1 MLPGSVG
8 GVHPQQNRTPPSAVC
23 AARYGGRMSGIR
35 FERTAP
41 AAPQLMLP
49 DAGQRAVI
57 DLADGASAAVLGA
70 PGSGK
75 TTTIIELVADRV
87 GPIDEGGRGWSPDSL
102 LVLASSRA
110 AATRLR
116 DRLALRIGVPSNG
129 PLARTVSSLA
139 FELVGAAARAAGVEP
154 PRLVTAAE
162 QDADI
167 AALLEG
173 HLETGRGPNWP
184 ELLDPA
190 VRRLRGF
197 RTELRELMA
206 RATEYDVS
214 PQRLRELGR
223 ATGREEWVAAGD
235 FIEEYLEIVASS
247 RTAQL
252 DPAELARFAIEAVR
266 AGDSVDVADDRVS
279 KLRLVVV
286 DDLQEATASTLGL
299 LRALSD
305 RGVAVIAFGD
315 PDVAA
320 NAFRGGEPD
329 ALGRLSTVLGNPGL
343 QRFVLPEVHRQPA
356 PLRAL
361 TSAVTARIG
370 TAAAGTQ
377 RAARAV
383 GTTSASP
390 LPLARI
396 EATSPAR
403 EWAAVARLLREEH
416 LGRDVPWNQLAVI
429 VRSSAHA
436 PGIARALALAEVP
449 TRTASGG
456 VALRDENA
464 ARSLLALIEVG
475 VGRVELTPE
484 LAAGLLLS
492 PFGGLDALGLRRLRL
507 ALRAEELSGGGYR
520 PSDELLVEALSAPG
534 RFATVDS
541 RPARQAE
548 HLAGSLAALRS
559 SDGSIEDLLWL
570 GWDRSRLATAWHDQA
585 LGSGPVAA
593 EANRNLDAVVALFT
607 AAKRFAERRPDAPA
621 SEFLAEVLD
630 AEVPE
635 DVLAPSGRDD
645 AVLVTTPSGAVGLE
659 FRTVVVAALQ
669 DGVWP
674 NLRARGSLLQP
685 QNLLRALNSGR
696 GAGARDDAA
705 ADRAIDDRKLVLDDE
720 LRMFALAV
728 SRATERVVLAAVAN
742 DDEQRSVFFSLLP
755 PDAPLLDSSTKPPL
769 SLRGFTGRLRRTLAD
784 PRSPRED
791 AAAAASSLAELARLG
806 LPGASPDDWHGLEPI
821 SSTGP
826 LYEGDSIPISPSRMD
841 RIEESPLDWFLET
854 IAGGDSGVIAGV
866 GTILHWAMET
876 TGDPVVDKLWAA
888 VESRWGELAF
898 ESPWLAERHRDLARG
913 FTEALADYLADFRR
927 DGKALVAAEGRFRLE
942 YGELQGEIAGE
953 LREDGT
959 PRPQIVVNGSIDRVE
974 RDADGAVVIVDLKT
988 GRPITSASVIAAH
1001 PQLGAYQL
1009 AYAEGEFDKA
1019 LEPHGEHASG
1029 GAKLLYVREGKDGLR
1044 YRNGHQAPLDAEA
1057 LEAVRERIRHAAMLI
1072 AAAEFDGR
1080 LELEQ
1085 FGGFGTTPR
1094 LRLHRVRAVSS
1105 D

>member
-1 MLPGSVG
+1 M
-8 GVHPQQNRTPPSAVC
+8 SA
-23 AARYGGRMSGIR
+23 IR
-35 FERTAP
+35 FERTGSSAP
-41 AAPQLMLP
+41 EPVVL
-49 DAGQRAVI
+49 DAGQQAVV
-57 DLADGASAAVLGA
+57 DLPGAASAAVIGA

-75 TTTIIELVADRV
+75 TTAIVELIAQRVAPIEQ
-87 GPIDEGGRGWSPDSL
+87 GGRGWSTDSV

-116 DRLALRIGVPSNG
+116 DRLALRIGVTSDG

-139 FELVGAAARAAGVEP
+139 FELVGAAARAAGAVP

-167 AALLEG
+167 AAILEG
-173 HLETGRGPNWP
+173 QLESAGAAGRGRPEWP
-184 ELLDPA
+184 EILSPD

-206 RATEYDVS
+206 RATEYDVT
-214 PQRLRELGR
+214 PARLRELGR
-223 ATGREEWVAAGD
+223 STDRPAWVAAAD
-235 FIEEYLEIVASS
+235 FIQEYLGIIASS
-247 RTAQL
+247 RAEQL
-252 DPAELARFAIEAVR
+252 DPAELARFAEAAIR
-266 AGDSVDVADDRVS
+266 TGSPDDRVAR
-279 KLRLVVV
+279 LRLVVV
-286 DDLQEATASTLGL
+286 DDLQEATESTLAI
-299 LRALSD
+299 LRALSR
-305 RGVAVIAFGD
+305 RGVAIIAFGD

-329 ALGRLSTVLGNPGL
+329 ALGRLSAVLGDPEL
-343 QRFVLPEVHRQPA
+343 VQLVLPTVHRPSA

-370 TAAAGTQ
+370 AAAAGTQ
-377 RAARAV
+377 RAAGVADP
-383 GTTSASP
+383 ASGVLP
-390 LPLARI
+390 GGVPPLARI

-403 EWAAVARLLREEH
+403 EWAAIARLLREEH
-416 LGRDVPWNQLAVI
+416 LDRDVPWKDLAVI

-456 VALRDENA
+456 VALRDETA
-464 ARSLLALIEVG
+464 ARGLLAIVEVG
-475 VGRVELTPE
+475 IGRSALTGE
-484 LAAGLLLS
+484 LAAELLLS

-507 ALRAEELSGGGYR
+507 ALRAEELAGDGTR
-520 PSDELLVEALSAPG
+520 PSDALLVEALSAPG
-534 RFATVDS
+534 RLATIDS

-548 HLAGSLAALRS
+548 RLAETLAAIAT
-559 SDGSIEDLLWL
+559 SDGTIEDLLWIAWER
-570 GWDRSRLATAWHDQA
+570 GRLAKPWHDQA

-607 AAKRFAERRPDAPA
+607 TAKRFAERRPGA
-621 SEFLAEVLD
+621 SPEEFLAEVLD

-635 DVLAPSGRDD
+635 DVLSPSRSDG

-685 QNLLRALNSGR
+685 QNLILAVRAADEGSAIDGS
-696 GAGARDDAA
+696 A

-728 SRATERVVLAAVAN
+728 SRARERVVLAAVAN
-742 DDEQRSVFFSLLP
+742 DDEQSSVFFSLLP
-755 PDAPLLDSSTKPPL
+755 SGTPLLNSAIRTPL
-769 SLRGFTGRLRRTLAD
+769 SLRGYTGELRRTLAD
-784 PRSPRED
+784 PRSNRAD
-791 AAAAASSLAELARLG
+791 AAAAARSLAELARLG
-806 LPGASPDDWHGLEPI
+806 LPGASPDDWHGLEPL

-826 LYEGDSIPISPSRMD
+826 LYEGSTVPVSPSRME
-841 RIEESPLDWFLET
+841 RLEESPLDWFLET
-854 IAGGDSGVIAGV
+854 IAGGDSGVVAGI

-876 TGDPVVDKLWAA
+876 TDDPVVDNLWRA
-888 VESRWGELAF
+888 VESRWGELVF
-898 ESPWLAERHRDLARG
+898 DSPWLAERQKQLARG

-927 DGKALVAAEGRFRLE
+927 DGKTLVAAEGRFALE
-942 YGELQGEIAGE
+942 YGELAGPAE
-953 LREDGT
+953 PRDDGS

-974 RDADGAVVIVDLKT
+974 RGADGSVVIVDLKT
-988 GRPITSASVIAAH
+988 GRPITSPATIAAH

-1009 AYAEGEFDKA
+1009 AYAEGKFD
-1019 LEPHGEHASG
+1019 EPLAAHGDHAPG
-1029 GAKLLYVREGKDGLR
+1029 GAKLLYVREGKDGRR
-1044 YRNGHQAPLDAEA
+1044 YRDGHQATLDSEA
-1057 LEAVRERIRHAAMLI
+1057 LEAVRERIRQAATLI
-1072 AAAEFDGR
+1072 AAAEFEGK

>member
-1 MLPGSVG
+1 
-8 GVHPQQNRTPPSAVC
+8 
-23 AARYGGRMSGIR
+23 MSGIR

-41 AAPQLMLP
+41 AAPQQVVP
-49 DAGQRAVI
+49 DAGQRGVI
-57 DLADGASAAVLGA
+57 DLADDASAAVLGA

-75 TTTIIELVADRV
+75 TTTIVELVADRV
-87 GPIDEGGRGWSPDSL
+87 GPVDEGGRGWSPDSL

-139 FELVGAAARAAGVEP
+139 FELVGAAARASGAEP

-173 HLETGRGPNWP
+173 HLESGGGPAWP
-184 ELLDPA
+184 ELLDPG

-214 PQRLRELGR
+214 PPRLRELGR
-223 ATGREEWVAAGD
+223 ATGREAWVAAAD
-235 FIEEYLEIVASS
+235 FIEEYLEVVASS
-247 RTAQL
+247 RSAQL

-266 AGDSVDVADDRVS
+266 VGGGPDDRVS
-279 KLRLVVV
+279 TLRLVIV
-286 DDLQEATASTLGL
+286 DDLQEATESTLGL

-315 PDVAA
+315 PDIAA

-329 ALGRLSTVLGNPGL
+329 ALGRLSAVLGNPEL
-343 QRFVLPEVHRQPA
+343 RQFVLPEVHRQPA

-377 RAARAV
+377 RAARAAEV
-383 GTTSASP
+383 EVDAREAASEIVAP

-416 LGRDVPWNQLAVI
+416 LGRDVPWNQLVVI
-429 VRSSAHA
+429 VRSGAHA

-456 VALRDENA
+456 VALRDETA
-464 ARSLLALIEVG
+464 ARSLLALVEVG
-475 VGRVELTPE
+475 IGRTELTAE
-484 LAAGLLLS
+484 LAAELLLS
-492 PFGGLDALGLRRLRL
+492 PFGGLDALALRRLRL
-507 ALRAEELSGGGYR
+507 ALRAEEIAGEGHR
-520 PSDELLVEALSAPG
+520 VSDELLVEALAAPG
-534 RFATVDS
+534 RFVTIDS

-548 HLAGSLAALRS
+548 HLAETLEALRT

-570 GWDRSRLATAWHDQA
+570 AWDRSRLAKPWHDQA
-585 LGSGPVAA
+585 LGSGPIAA
-593 EANRNLDAVVALFT
+593 EANRNLDAIVALFT

-685 QNLLRALNSGR
+685 QNLLRALRSSGD
-696 GAGARDDAA
+696 GSAGDA

-742 DDEQRSVFFSLLP
+742 DDDQRSMFFSLLP
-755 PDAPLLDSSTKPPL
+755 AETSLLDSATKPPL

-784 PRSPRED
+784 PRSNRAD

-826 LYEGDSIPISPSRMD
+826 LYEGDSIPVSPSRME
-841 RIEESPLDWFLET
+841 RLEESPLDWFLET
-854 IAGGDSGVIAGV
+854 IAGGDSGVVAGV

-876 TGDPVVDKLWAA
+876 TDDPVVDQLWAA
-888 VESRWGELAF
+888 VESRWSELVF
-898 ESPWLAERHRDLARG
+898 ESPWLAERHRGLARI

-927 DGKALVAAEGRFRLE
+927 EGKTLVAAEGRFKLE
-942 YGELQGEIAGE
+942 YGELEGEQGGE
-953 LREDGT
+953 HGGEQLRDDGT
-959 PRPQIVVNGSIDRVE
+959 PRPRIVVSGSIDRVE

-988 GRPITSASVIAAH
+988 GRPITSAAQIAAH

-1009 AYAEGEFDKA
+1009 AYAEGKFAEV
-1019 LEPHGEHASG
+1019 LEPHGEHAPG
-1029 GAKLLYVREGKDGLR
+1029 GAKLLYVREGKDGRR
-1044 YRNGHQAPLDAEA
+1044 YRDGHQASLDAEA
-1057 LEAVRERIRHAAMLI
+1057 LELVRQRIGQAALLI
-1072 AAAEFDGR
+1072 AAAEFDGK

-1094 LRLHRVRAVSS
+1094 LRLHRVKAVSS

>member
-1 MLPGSVG
+1 
-8 GVHPQQNRTPPSAVC
+8 
-23 AARYGGRMSGIR
+23 MSTIR
-35 FERTAP
+35 FERGAP
-41 AAPQLMLP
+41 DVVPRVVL
-49 DAGQRAVI
+49 DAGQRSVV
-57 DLADGASAAVLGA
+57 DLPDAASAAVLGA

-75 TTTIIELVADRV
+75 TTTIVELVADRLAA
-87 GPIDEGGRGWSPDSL
+87 IDMGGRGWSPDSL

-139 FELVGAAARAAGVEP
+139 FELVGSAARAVGAVP

-167 AALLEG
+167 AAILDG
-173 HLETGRGPNWP
+173 HLDTLSGPAWP
-184 ELLDPA
+184 EPLEPA
-190 VRRLRGF
+190 VRQLRGF

-214 PQRLRELGR
+214 PERLRELGR
-223 ATGREEWVAAGD
+223 RTGRPAWVAAAD

-247 RTAQL
+247 RSEQL
-252 DPAELARFAIEAVR
+252 DPAELARFAVTTIR
-266 AGDSVDVADDRVS
+266 SGRPHDRVAA
-279 KLRLVVV
+279 LRLVVV
-286 DDLQEATASTLGL
+286 DDLQEATESTLAL
-299 LRALSD
+299 LRALRD

-329 ALGRLSTVLGNPGL
+329 ALGRLSTVLGDPEIRQL
-343 QRFVLPEVHRQPA
+343 VLPIVHRQPA
-356 PLRAL
+356 ALRAL
-361 TSAVTARIG
+361 TTAVIVEGRLG
-370 TAAAGTQ
+370 TAAAGRQ
-377 RAARAV
+377 RQARAAAAA
-383 GTTSASP
+383 SA
-390 LPLARI
+390 LPLGNSAPALGRI

-403 EWAAVARLLREEH
+403 EWAAIARVLREEH
-416 LGRDVPWNQLAVI
+416 LDRDVPWSQLAVI

-456 VALRDENA
+456 VALRDETA
-464 ARSLLALIEVG
+464 ARGLLALVELG
-475 VGRVELTPE
+475 VGRSELTAE
-484 LAAGLLLS
+484 LATQLLLS

-507 ALRAEELSGGGYR
+507 SLRAEELAGGGSR
-520 PSDELLVEALSAPG
+520 TSDALLREALSAPG
-534 RFATVDS
+534 RFLTIDS

-548 HLAGSLAALRS
+548 HLAETLAELRAS
-559 SDGSIEDLLWL
+559 TGTIEDLLWL
-570 GWDRSRLATAWHDQA
+570 AWDRSRLAKPWHDQA

-593 EANRNLDAVVALFT
+593 EADRNLDAVVALST

-621 SEFLAEVLD
+621 FEFLAEVLD
-630 AEVPE
+630 AEIPE
-635 DVLAPSGRDD
+635 DVLTPRRSDD

-669 DGVWP
+669 EGVWP
-674 NLRARGSLLQP
+674 NLRARGSLLEP
-685 QNLLRALNSGR
+685 QNLLRALQSSGE
-696 GAGARDDAA
+696 GADRDAA
-705 ADRAIDDRKLVLDDE
+705 ERAIDDRKLVLDDE

-728 SRATERVVLAAVAN
+728 SRASERVVLSAVAN

-755 PDAPLLDSSTKPPL
+755 DDAKVINSATQPPL
-769 SLRGFTGRLRRTLAD
+769 SLRGVTGRLRRTLAD
-784 PRSPRED
+784 PRSNRAD
-791 AAAAASSLAELARLG
+791 AAGAAGSLAELARLG

-826 LYEGDSIPISPSRMD
+826 LFEGGSIPVSPSRMEKLED
-841 RIEESPLDWFLET
+841 SPLDWFLET
-854 IAGGDSGVIAGV
+854 IAGGDSGVVAGV

-876 TGDPVVDKLWAA
+876 TDDPVVDNLWRA
-888 VESRWGELAF
+888 VESRWGELVF
-898 ESPWLAERHRDLARG
+898 ESPWLAERQRKLARN

-927 DGKALVAAEGRFRLE
+927 DGKTLVAAEGRFKLE
-942 YGELQGEIAGE
+942 YGELEGAEP
-953 LREDGT
+953 RDDGSAV
-959 PRPQIVVNGSIDRVE
+959 PQIVVNGSIDRVE
-974 RDADGAVVIVDLKT
+974 RGPDGEVVIVDLKT
-988 GRPITSASVIAAH
+988 GRPITSGATIAAH

-1009 AYAEGEFDKA
+1009 AYAEGKFDGA
-1019 LEPHGEHASG
+1019 LAEHGEHAPG
-1029 GAKLLYVREGKDGLR
+1029 GAKLLYVREGKDGRR
-1044 YRNGHQAPLDAEA
+1044 YRDGHQASLDADA
-1057 LEAVRERIRHAAMLI
+1057 LEAVRERIRQAAVLI
-1072 AAAEFDGR
+1072 AAAEFEGK

-1085 FGGFGTTPR
+1085 YGGFGTTPR

>member
-1 MLPGSVG
+1 M
-8 GVHPQQNRTPPSAVC
+8 TA
-23 AARYGGRMSGIR
+23 IR

-41 AAPQLMLP
+41 EAHHELVLDAGQQAVVDLP
-49 DAGQRAVI
+49 DAV
-57 DLADGASAAVLGA
+57 SAAVLGA

-75 TTTIIELVADRV
+75 TTTIVELVADRL
-87 GPIDEGGRGWSPDSL
+87 GAPAAGGRGWSPDSV

-116 DRLALRIGVPSNG
+116 DRLALRVGVPSNG
-129 PLARTVSSLA
+129 PLARTVSSFA
-139 FELVGAAARAAGVEP
+139 FELVGAAARVAGAVP

-167 AALLEG
+167 AAILEG
-173 HLETGRGPNWP
+173 HLEGGSGPAWP
-184 ELLDPA
+184 EPLEPA

-214 PQRLRELGR
+214 PARLRELGR
-223 ATGREEWVAAGD
+223 TTERPAWVAAAD
-235 FIEEYLEIVASS
+235 FIDEYLGIVASS
-247 RTAQL
+247 RAEQL
-252 DPAELARFAIEAVR
+252 DPAELARFAVTAVR
-266 AGDSVDVADDRVS
+266 SGSPDDRVAA
-279 KLRLVVV
+279 LRLVVV
-286 DDLQEATASTLGL
+286 DDLQEATESTLAL
-299 LRALSD
+299 LRALAE
-305 RGVAVIAFGD
+305 RGVVIIAFGD

-329 ALGRLSTVLGNPGL
+329 ALGRLSAVLGNPEL
-343 QRFVLPEVHRQPA
+343 VQLVLPQVHRQPA

-361 TSAVTARIG
+361 TTAVIVEGRLG

-377 RAARAV
+377 RQAGAAVAA
-383 GTTSASP
+383 SASP
-390 LPLARI
+390 PGVSATGDSAPPLARI

-403 EWAAVARLLREEH
+403 EWAAIARLLREEH
-416 LGRDVPWNQLAVI
+416 LGRDVPWSRLAVI

-456 VALRDENA
+456 VALRDETA
-464 ARSLLALIEVG
+464 ARGLLALVEVG
-475 VGRVELTPE
+475 VGRSELTGE
-484 LAAGLLLS
+484 AAAELLLS

-507 ALRAEELSGGGYR
+507 ALRAEELAGAGSR
-520 PSDELLVEALSAPG
+520 TSDALLVEALSAPG
-534 RFATVDS
+534 RFATIDS

-548 HLAGSLAALRS
+548 HLAETLAELRA
-559 SDGSIEDLLWL
+559 SDGTIEDLLWL
-570 GWDRSRLATAWHDQA
+570 AWDRSRLAKPWHDQA

-593 EANRNLDAVVALFT
+593 EADRNLDAVVALFT

-621 SEFLAEVLD
+621 FEFLSEVLD

-635 DVLAPSGRDD
+635 DVLTPRRSDD

-674 NLRARGSLLQP
+674 NLRARGSLLEP
-685 QNLLRALNSGR
+685 QNLLRALRSSGD
-696 GAGARDDAA
+696 GADRDAGE
-705 ADRAIDDRKLVLDDE
+705 RAIDDRKLVLDDE

-728 SRATERVVLAAVAN
+728 SRASERVVLSAVAN
-742 DDEQRSVFFSLLP
+742 DDEQRSMFFSLLP
-755 PDAPLLDSSTKPPL
+755 AGTPLIDSSTKPPL
-769 SLRGFTGRLRRTLAD
+769 SLRGFTGRLRRTLVD
-784 PRSPRED
+784 PRSNRAD
-791 AAAAASSLAELARLG
+791 AAGAAGSLAELARLG

-826 LYEGDSIPISPSRMD
+826 LFEGDSIPVSPSRME
-841 RIEESPLDWFLET
+841 RLEESPLDWFLET
-854 IAGGDSGVIAGV
+854 IAGGDSGVVAGV

-876 TGDPVVDKLWAA
+876 TDDPVVDNLWRA
-888 VESRWGELAF
+888 VESRWGELVF
-898 ESPWLAERHRDLARG
+898 ESPWLAERQRKLART

-927 DGKALVAAEGRFRLE
+927 EGKTLVAAEGRFALE
-942 YGELQGEIAGE
+942 YGELADAEP
-953 LREDGT
+953 REDGT
-959 PRPQIVVNGSIDRVE
+959 PRPRIRVNGSIDRVE
-974 RDADGAVVIVDLKT
+974 RGPDGEVVIVDLKT
-988 GRPITSASVIAAH
+988 GRPITSQATIAAH

-1009 AYAEGEFDKA
+1009 AYAEGKFDEA
-1019 LEPHGEHASG
+1019 LAEHGEHAPG
-1029 GAKLLYVREGKDGLR
+1029 GAKLLYVREGKDGRR
-1044 YRNGHQAPLDAEA
+1044 YRDGHQATLDADA
-1057 LEAVRERIRHAAMLI
+1057 LEAVRERIRQAAVLI
-1072 AAAEFDGR
+1072 AAAEFEGR

-1085 FGGFGTTPR
+1085 YGGFGTTPR

>member
-1 MLPGSVG
+1 M
-8 GVHPQQNRTPPSAVC
+8 N
-23 AARYGGRMSGIR
+23 GIR
-35 FERTAP
+35 FERTTP
-41 AAPQLMLP
+41 AAQAPVIL
-49 DAGQRAVI
+49 DAGQRAVV
-57 DLADGASAAVLGA
+57 DLPDGASAAVLGA

-75 TTTIIELVADRV
+75 TTTIVELVADRV
-87 GPIDEGGRGWSPDSL
+87 DGRGWSPDSL

-129 PLARTVSSLA
+129 PLARTVPSLA
-139 FELVGAAARAAGVEP
+139 FELVGAAARAVGAEP

-167 AALLEG
+167 AAILEG
-173 HLETGRGPNWP
+173 HLEAGTGPVWP
-184 ELLDPA
+184 ELLDPS

-214 PQRLRELGR
+214 PSRLRELGGT
-223 ATGREEWVAAGD
+223 TGREAWVAAAD
-235 FIEEYLEIVASS
+235 FIEEYLGIVASS
-247 RTAQL
+247 RATQL
-252 DPAELARFAIEAVR
+252 DPAELARFAVAAVA
-266 AGDSVDVADDRVS
+266 AGSPDDRVAG
-279 KLRLVVV
+279 LRLVVV
-286 DDLQEATASTLGL
+286 DDLQEATESTLAL

-305 RGVAVIAFGD
+305 RGVTVIAFGD

-329 ALGRLSTVLGNPGL
+329 ALGRLSAVLGNAEL
-343 QRFVLPEVHRQPA
+343 QQFVLPVVYRQPG

-361 TSAVTARIG
+361 TGAVTARIG

-377 RAARAV
+377 RAAASVAV
-383 GTTSASP
+383 GSTDGSTVDGAAASRAP
-390 LPLARI
+390 ALARI

-403 EWAAVARLLREEH
+403 ERAAVARLLREEH
-416 LGRDVPWNQLAVI
+416 LGRNVPWNQLAVI
-429 VRSSAHA
+429 VRSSVHA

-456 VALRDENA
+456 VALRDETA
-464 ARSLLALIEVG
+464 ARSLLSLVEVG
-475 VGRVELTPE
+475 VGRTELSAE
-484 LAAGLLLS
+484 LAAELLLS

-507 ALRAEELSGGGYR
+507 ALRAEELAGDGSR
-520 PSDELLVEALSAPG
+520 SSDALLVEALAAPG
-534 RFATVDS
+534 RFATIDS
-541 RPARQAE
+541 RPARSAE
-548 HLAGSLAALRS
+548 RLAETLAALRA
-559 SDGSIEDLLWL
+559 DVGSIEDLLWL
-570 GWDRSRLATAWHDQA
+570 AWDRSRLAKPWHDQA

-593 EANRNLDAVVALFT
+593 EANRNLDGVVALFT

-621 SEFLAEVLD
+621 SEFLSEVLD

-635 DVLAPSGRDD
+635 DVLAPSRGDD

-659 FRTVVVAALQ
+659 FSTVVVAALQ

-685 QNLLRALNSGR
+685 QNLLRALNSEGS
-696 GAGARDDAA
+696 ATL
-705 ADRAIDDRKLVLDDE
+705 DDRKLVLDDE

-728 SRATERVVLAAVAN
+728 SRARERVVLSAVAN
-742 DDEQRSVFFSLLP
+742 DDEQRSMFFSLLP
-755 PDAPLLDSSTKPPL
+755 TDTPLLDSATKPPL

-784 PRSPRED
+784 PRSNRAD
-791 AAAAASSLAELARLG
+791 AAAAASSLAEFARLG

-821 SSTGP
+821 SSRGA
-826 LYEGDSIPISPSRMD
+826 LFEGDSIPVSPSRME
-841 RIEESPLDWFLET
+841 RLEESPLDWFLET
-854 IAGGDSGVIAGV
+854 IAGGDSGVVAGV

-876 TGDPVVDKLWAA
+876 TEDPVFERLWTA
-888 VESRWGELAF
+888 VESRWSELVF
-898 ESPWLAERHRDLARG
+898 ESPWLAERQRQLARG
-913 FTEALADYLADFRR
+913 FTEGLADYLADFQRE
-927 DGKALVAAEGRFRLE
+927 GKSLVAAEGRFRLE
-942 YGELQGEIAGE
+942 YGRL
-953 LREDGT
+953 DGSDPRDDGSPT
-959 PRPQIVVNGSIDRVE
+959 PAIVVNGSIDRIE
-974 RDADGAVVIVDLKT
+974 RDSEGRVVIVDLKT
-988 GRPITSASVIAAH
+988 GRPITSSATIAAH

-1009 AYAEGEFDKA
+1009 AYAEGKFDGA
-1019 LEPHGEHASG
+1019 LEGVEHSPG
-1029 GAKLLYVREGKDGLR
+1029 GAKLLYVREGKDGKR
-1044 YRNGHQAPLDAEA
+1044 YRDGHQATLDAEA
-1057 LEAVRERIRHAAMLI
+1057 LEAVRERIRQAAVLI
-1072 AAAEFDGR
+1072 AAAEFDGK